1 MRCILTV
8 HHRGSHSKKM
18 AQNAVSAVLFQQER
32 NWKRSVKKSET
43 LIVYKVELFYTARNT
58 GGIMLKVHA
67 KRSDSVEVLCLEG
80 QIVNGDTE
88 TLRSAAQLVSNA
100 SDIILDL
107 SSVTLVDAHGLGV
120 LLQLREQTLANGM
133 HFELM
138 NVHASLSRIFEITRL
153 NTVFEINSG
162 VEFCP
167 KPTYA
172 PRLAA

>member
-1 MRCILTV
+1 
-8 HHRGSHSKKM
+8 
-18 AQNAVSAVLFQQER
+18 
-32 NWKRSVKKSET
+32 
-43 LIVYKVELFYTARNT
+43 
-58 GGIMLKVHA
+58 MLKVHA

-88 TLRSAAQLVSNA
+88 TLRSAAQLTSDA

-107 SSVTLVDAHGLGV
+107 SNVTLVDAHGLGV

-133 HFELM
+133 HFELV
-138 NVHASLSRIFEITRL
+138 NVNASLSRIFEITRL

-162 VEFCP
+162 VAFCP

-172 PRLAA
+172 PRLRIAA

>member
-1 MRCILTV
+1 
-8 HHRGSHSKKM
+8 
-18 AQNAVSAVLFQQER
+18 
-32 NWKRSVKKSET
+32 
-43 LIVYKVELFYTARNT
+43 
-58 GGIMLKVHA
+58 MLKIHA

-88 TLRSAAQLVSNA
+88 TLRSAAQLMSDT

-107 SSVTLVDAHGLGV
+107 SNVTLVDAHGLGI
-120 LLQLREQTLANGM
+120 LLQLRQQTLANGM

-138 NVHASLSRIFEITRL
+138 NVNASLSRVFEITRL

-172 PRLAA
+172 PRLRVAA